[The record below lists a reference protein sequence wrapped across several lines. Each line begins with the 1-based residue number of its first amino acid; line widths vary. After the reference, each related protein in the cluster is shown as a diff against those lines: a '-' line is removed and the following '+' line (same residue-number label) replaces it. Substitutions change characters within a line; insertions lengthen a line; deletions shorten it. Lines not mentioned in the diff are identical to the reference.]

1 MKHRHY
7 QVPLLL
13 SLIMMAL
20 SFAPNVVA
28 QDAGTPA
35 APGEVVDPTLCT
47 VDPRSVDELVVIFME
62 GDYIPDDELASGIF
76 PEGEPADTAT
86 IALVTETAREVVACS
101 NAGDYLAQMAL
112 FTDEGVQFFGPEE
125 SDATEEDIRSFFA
138 DTPVEPLP
146 EDEREVFPGLTDVQ
160 VLEDGRIGA
169 IFGASA
175 NDPGAVYV
183 IFVEVDG
190 RFLIDSAIE
199 LELEVASPEATP
211 SS

>member
-1 MKHRHY
+1 
-7 QVPLLL
+7 
-13 SLIMMAL
+13 
-20 SFAPNVVA
+20 
-28 QDAGTPA
+28 
-35 APGEVVDPTLCT
+35 
-47 VDPRSVDELVVIFME
+47 ME
-62 GDYIPDDELASGIF
+62 GDYIPDEDIAAGNF

-101 NAGDYLAQMAL
+101 NAGNYLAQMAL

-125 SDATEEDIRSFFA
+125 SDATEEDIRRFFA

-146 EDEREVFPGLTDVQ
+146 EDEREVFPGLTNVQ
-160 VLEDGRIGA
+160 VLDDGRIGA

-190 RFLIDSAIE
+190 RYLIDSAIE
-199 LELEVASPEATP
+199 LEQEMASPEATP